1 MSETNFYPLA
11 ASFYRNTD
19 AQFWLLQVSGW
30 FGLSLI
36 SFFSLTLWFDQQG
49 ELTYILHTLVQSAL
63 GIIVSWPLRL
73 ISRHVWDM
81 RFWRRFSLLF
91 SAIFVCSGV
100 WAFLRLSTFMAMTG
114 EQNLWPDFGGWLF
127 GSIIIFVSWAAFYH
141 GIKYYQLLQTEHA
154 SLLTIAAANK
164 EEQLKRAKAETIAHE
179 AQLKMLRYQLNPHFL
194 FNTLN
199 AVSSLVQDQKVSRA
213 NGMIVQLSNF
223 LRHSLYSDPVRRVTL
238 QEELDAVHLYLNIE
252 QERFRDRLEL
262 HFDIAEEAKKIK
274 VPSLILQPLVENA
287 IKYAVAPVEEGGKI
301 SIVAVRDND
310 YLILELSDT
319 GPGITNWSGK
329 EAPQLGVGLRNTI
342 DRLHAFYGE
351 EYEFKIENKSDRGT
365 LVQMKIPLEKK
376 EVTGP
381 ESGLVDG

>member
-1 MSETNFYPLA
+1 ML
-11 ASFYRNTD
+11 RC
-19 AQFWLLQVSGW
+19 L
-30 FGLSLI
+30 GLS
-36 SFFSLTLWFDQQG
+36 STFNVHGNDGRTEF
-49 ELTYILHTLVQSAL
+49 VA
-63 GIIVSWPLRL
+63 
-73 ISRHVWDM
+73 
-81 RFWRRFSLLF
+81 RFWRV
-91 SAIFVCSGV
+91 AV
-100 WAFLRLSTFMAMTG
+100 WIDYHLCVVG
-114 EQNLWPDFGGWLF
+114 C
-127 GSIIIFVSWAAFYH
+127 IYH
-141 GIKYYQLLQTEHA
+141 GIKYYQLLQTEHS

-329 EAPQLGVGLRNTI
+329 EAPKLRVGLRNTI

>member
-1 MSETNFYPLA
+1 MSETNFYPIA
-11 ASFYRNTD
+11 TSFYRNTD
-19 AQFWLLQVSGW
+19 AQFWLLQLLGW

-63 GIIVSWPLRL
+63 GIIVSWPLRS
-73 ISRHVWDM
+73 ISRHIWNM
-81 RFWRRFSLLF
+81 RFWRRFGLLF
-91 SAIFVCSGV
+91 SAIFVCSGI

-141 GIKYYQLLQTEHA
+141 GIKYYQLLQAEHS

-164 EEQLKRAKAETIAHE
+164 EEQLKRATAETIAHE

-199 AVSSLVQDQKVSRA
+199 AVSSLVQDKKVTRA

-238 QEELDAVHLYLNIE
+238 KEELDAVHLYLNIE
-252 QERFRDRLEL
+252 QERFRDRLAL
-262 HFDIAEEAKKIK
+262 HFEISEDAQEVK

-287 IKYAVAPVEEGGKI
+287 IKYAIAPFEEGGII
-301 SIVAVRDND
+301 SIVATRDDD
-310 YLILELSDT
+310 YLVLELSDT
-319 GPGITNWSGK
+319 GPGITKWHSNETPK
-329 EAPQLGVGLRNTI
+329 LGVGLRNTI

-351 EYEFKIENKSDRGT
+351 SYEFKIENKFDKGT
-365 LVQMKIPLEKK
+365 RVQMKVPFEKR
-376 EVTGP
+376 EVTVLKSELNNG
-381 ESGLVDG
+381 